1 MLIYHPLT
9 NQLHLYFSDAP
20 RLPDS
25 LEEALVELEKDTA
38 IVDALGEEFI
48 RWYVV
53 RPTQYKLSILKYH
66 EAQWWIQDFL
76 KADAGRGG
84 GLQPFIH

>member
-25 LEEALVELEKDTA
+25 LEDALVELEKDTA

-53 RPTQYKLSILKYH
+53 RPTQYKLSILKY
-66 EAQWWIQDFL
+66 QFNI
-76 KADAGRGG
+76 
-84 GLQPFIH
+84 GLIIIKFDNNYENIKE

>member
-9 NQLHLYFSDAP
+9 SQLHLYFSDAP

-53 RPTQYKLSILKYH
+53 RPTQYKLSILKY
-66 EAQWWIQDFL
+66 QFNI
-76 KADAGRGG
+76 
-84 GLQPFIH
+84 GLIIIKFDNNYENIKE

>member
-1 MLIYHPLT
+1 MLIYHPLA

-25 LEEALVELEKDTA
+25 LEDALVELEKDTA

-53 RPTQYKLSILKYH
+53 RPTQYKLSILKY
-66 EAQWWIQDFL
+66 QFNI
-76 KADAGRGG
+76 
-84 GLQPFIH
+84 GLIIIKFDNNYENIKE

>member
-38 IVDALGEEFI
+38 IVDALGEEFV

-53 RPTQYKLSILKYH
+53 RPAQYKLSILKY
-66 EAQWWIQDFL
+66 QFNI
-76 KADAGRGG
+76 
-84 GLQPFIH
+84 GLIIIKFDNNYENIKE

>member
-9 NQLHLYFSDAP
+9 NQLHLSFSDAP

-25 LEEALVELEKDTA
+25 LEEALIELEKDTA

-53 RPTQYKLSILKYH
+53 RPTQYKLSILKY
-66 EAQWWIQDFL
+66 QFNI
-76 KADAGRGG
+76 
-84 GLQPFIH
+84 GLIIIKFDNNYENIKE